1 MDSNLVGEEDLDLVQ
16 PPPNEQAQPLQHL
29 IDAVDGQ
36 KNVQKKCSALNHF
49 RCFLKK
55 WYREKK
61 LTLEDDFNDTTHLDD
76 DMFGKYS
83 TYLANHATLKY
94 KEGAALLSY
103 NAAYGYLS
111 ATKSYFINKFRNLR
125 TPAVF
130 ENCTWGKYMSSVH
143 KAKAAIARSQN
154 KVSHTLNVL

>member
-55 WYREKK
+55 WYPEK
-61 LTLEDDFNDTTHLDD
+61 
-76 DMFGKYS
+76 
-83 TYLANHATLKY
+83 
-94 KEGAALLSY
+94 
-103 NAAYGYLS
+103 
-111 ATKSYFINKFRNLR
+111 NL
-125 TPAVF
+125 P
-130 ENCTWGKYMSSVH
+130 
-143 KAKAAIARSQN
+143 
-154 KVSHTLNVL
+154 